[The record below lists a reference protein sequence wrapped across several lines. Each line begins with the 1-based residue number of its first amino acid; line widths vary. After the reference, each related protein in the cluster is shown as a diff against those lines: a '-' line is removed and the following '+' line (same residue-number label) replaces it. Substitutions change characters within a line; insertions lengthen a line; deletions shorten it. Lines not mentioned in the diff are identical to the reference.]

1 MFITY
6 YHNVVTTTRDEFDR
20 RCSRVHLDAFAS
32 QIEFLVRRYVVI
44 SLDEMLTR
52 LRSGQLSSKSV
63 AITFDDGY
71 YGVLAH
77 ALPVLLKYKV
87 PATVFVVTNHTSNGR
102 PLHFD
107 EIEIAFR
114 LTKQRS
120 INFDF
125 LGLGS
130 RSLESFVSRVNCM
143 RAAKGKLKLSPRRLE
158 LHAELLKRLAVDPA
172 EAFEYARAQ
181 EKYRTMSWPEIR
193 EWTAAGM
200 TVGSHTR
207 SHRTL
212 SQLDQA
218 DRQQEIRGSL
228 ADIHG
233 ALGLDSVPFAYP
245 YGEMEHIG
253 PAAPA
258 MIREAGYS
266 CALTT
271 LKGAN
276 GPADN
281 FFMMRRV
288 GFDSLQW
295 PV

>member
-20 RCSRVHLDAFAS
+20 RCSRIHVDAFAS
-32 QIEFLVRRYVVI
+32 QIEFLAQRYVVI
-44 SLDEMLTR
+44 SLDEMLTG
-52 LRSGQLSSKSV
+52 LSSGQPPSKSV
-63 AITFDDGY
+63 TITFDDGY

-87 PATVFVVTNHTSNGR
+87 PATVFVVTNHTSNGQ

-114 LTKQRS
+114 LTRERS
-120 INFDF
+120 INLDF

-130 RSLESFVSRVNCM
+130 RSLESFVSRVNSM

-158 LHAELLKRLAVDPA
+158 LHSELLNRLAVDPG
-172 EAFEYARAQ
+172 EACEYAHTQ

-218 DRQQEIRGSL
+218 DMQQEISGSL

-233 ALGLDSVPFAYP
+233 ALGVDSIPFAYP
-245 YGEMEHIG
+245 YGEKSHIG
-253 PAAPA
+253 PVASEL
-258 MIREAGYS
+258 IRQAGYS

-271 LKGAN
+271 LAGAN
-276 GPADN
+276 EPDDDL
-281 FFMMRRV
+281 FMLKRV

-295 PV
+295 SF